1 MLINETVDAEI
12 IQLLGECE
20 IQKAFAQIA
29 QLEHKLKEA
38 RAEIEVLEDETRRI
52 GRPLSFL
59 GVLRCFWMWVC
70 DGKG

>member
-1 MLINETVDAEI
+1 MLINEQVDAEI

-29 QLEHKLKEA
+29 QLEQELKEA
-38 RAEIEVLEDETRRI
+38 RAEIEVLEDETRRL

-59 GVLRCFWMWVC
+59 DVLRCFWSWVC

>member
-29 QLEHKLKEA
+29 KLEQKLKEA
-38 RAEIEVLEDETRRI
+38 RAEIEVLEDETRRL

-59 GVLRCFWMWVC
+59 DVLRCFWSWLT